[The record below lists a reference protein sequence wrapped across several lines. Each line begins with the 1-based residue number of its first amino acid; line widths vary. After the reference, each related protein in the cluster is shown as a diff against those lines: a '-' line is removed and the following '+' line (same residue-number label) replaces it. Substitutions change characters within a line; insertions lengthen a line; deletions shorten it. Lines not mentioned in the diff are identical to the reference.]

1 MELTLKRKNIDL
13 PSDVVERLTV
23 LASKSGESLK
33 SYMERILTSKA
44 CENNPSPSG
53 DSWFDNEENL
63 QEVMKGIQEIDRGK
77 GSLYTASE
85 VHELL
90 GV

>member
-13 PSDVVERLTV
+13 PSDVIERLTV

-44 CENNPSPSG
+44 RENSPSPSG
-53 DSWFDNEENL
+53 DSWFDDDKNL
-63 QEVMKGIQEIDRGK
+63 QEVMKGIQEIDRGE
-77 GSLYTASE
+77 GSIYTASE
-85 VHELL
+85 LHDFL